1 MSNLWPRACKS
12 LIVTPVEEQIAPP
25 PYEQNPQQPVDKWI
39 RAGRWIA
46 FGLASLFLLGAAVS
60 VYAYLRVSRRVDQ
73 VLAAGPFVHTFSFY
87 AAPEAIA
94 PGDTLSVAEIA
105 GALHKRG
112 YRESADGTPSTYQLR
127 KDAIVIY
134 SNPKTGPEAPVEIR
148 LAKGQVAA
156 ITNASGKA
164 QLPEYD
170 LDSALIANLSDEGR
184 ERRTLVHY
192 SDLPPAL
199 VHAIVS
205 IEDKRFF
212 EHPGFDSYRIAKAAY
227 IDLRDK
233 RKEQGA
239 STITMQ
245 LARNLW
251 LDHDKKW
258 RRKLTELL
266 ITVHLEHKLSKE
278 KILEYYA
285 NQVYLGGRGTFS
297 INGFGEAAKAY
308 FNKDVR
314 KLNLPEAALLAG
326 LIQRPSHFNPFRYAD
341 RALERRNIVLQL
353 MLQNH
358 YIERQQYE
366 EAVRAPLNLAPKSS
380 GSSAQYFLDIA
391 GDELQK
397 HLDTREQHGA
407 AIVSTTLD
415 LRLQEAAEKAIGD
428 GMQDIDR
435 LLKAKHKG
443 KGNEAGQPQV
453 ALIALDPHTGE
464 VKALCGGRNYSASQL
479 NHALAKR
486 PPGSSFKPFVYAA
499 AMNTAFSGGGQILT
513 PASTVVDAPTTF
525 QFDRKT
531 YAPDNFEHQFHGTV
545 TFRQALAKSMN
556 VAAVQVGQMV
566 GYGAVVALA
575 KRAGM
580 QEDIRPTPSVALGA
594 YDVTP
599 LEIAGAYTIFAND
612 GLRVSP
618 TFISMARNQ
627 DGSVIYQNHSETDRV
642 LDPRVAFLMTDMLEE
657 VMRSGTAAGV
667 RSRGFKLPAAG
678 KTGTSHDGWFAGFTS
693 ELLCVVWVGFDDYSE
708 LGLEGARS
716 ALPIWTE
723 FMQEAARYKKYRE
736 VKPFAA
742 PAGVVRAAVDP
753 SSGKLATPYC
763 PWSET
768 DYFIDGTQP
777 VDACPLHDA
786 EVPVQTDATAPITVL
801 SSFKEQR

>member
-1 MSNLWPRACKS
+1 MCYLR
-12 LIVTPVEEQIAPP
+12 LVTPVDEETF
-25 PYEQNPQQPVDKWI
+25 QPVEQPPEEPNNKPVEPRNKWI
-39 RAGRWIA
+39 RSARWI
-46 FGLASLFLLGAAVS
+46 FLALCSLFLVGVASGVF
-60 VYAYLRVSRRVDQ
+60 AYWKVSRRVDQ
-73 VLAAGPFVHTFSFY
+73 ALAAGPFVHTFSFY
-87 AAPEAIA
+87 AAPEVIA
-94 PGDTLSVAEIA
+94 PGDTLSGAEIA
-105 GALHKRG
+105 AALHKRG
-112 YRESADGTPSTYQLR
+112 YRDTTDETPSTYQLR
-127 KDAIVIY
+127 KDAVVVYPNPRNGPAGPVI
-134 SNPKTGPEAPVEIR
+134 IR
-148 LAKGQVAA
+148 LANGQVAA
-156 ITNASGKA
+156 ITDASGKT

-170 LDSALIANLSDEGR
+170 LDAQLIANLSDEGR

-192 SDLPPAL
+192 SDLSPVL
-199 VHAIVS
+199 VHAVVS
-205 IEDKRFF
+205 AEDKRFF
-212 EHPGFDSYRIAKAAY
+212 DHPGFDLYRIAKAAY
-227 IDLRDK
+227 IDLKDK

-251 LDHDKKW
+251 LDHGKKW

-314 KLNLPEAALLAG
+314 RLNLSEAALLAG
-326 LIQRPSHFNPFRYAD
+326 LIQRPSHFNPFRYPD
-341 RALERRNIVLQL
+341 RAMERRNIVLQL
-353 MLQNH
+353 MLQNR
-358 YIERQQYE
+358 YINRGQYD
-366 EAVRAPLNLAPKSS
+366 EAVRSPLNLAPESR
-380 GSSAQYFLDIA
+380 GSSAQYFLDLA

-407 AIVSTTLD
+407 ASVMTTLD
-415 LRLQEAAEKAIGD
+415 LRLQEAADKAIAD
-428 GMQDIDR
+428 GMQNIDR
-435 LLKAKHKG
+435 LLKAKHGAKRG
-443 KGNEAGQPQV
+443 EPGQPQV

-464 VKALCGGRNYSASQL
+464 IKALCGGRNYSASQL

-499 AMNTAFSGGGQILT
+499 AMNTAFSGGGPILT
-513 PASTVVDAPTTF
+513 PASTVGDVPTTF
-525 QFDRKT
+525 IFDRKA

-545 TFRQALAKSMN
+545 TLRQALAKSMN
-556 VAAVQVGQMV
+556 VAAVQVAQKV
-566 GYGAVVALA
+566 GYSEVVALA

-594 YDVTP
+594 YNVTP

-612 GLRVSP
+612 GLRVNP
-618 TFISMARNQ
+618 TLVSVARNQ
-627 DGSVIYQNHSETDRV
+627 DGSVIYQHQSETSRV
-642 LDPRVAFLMTDMLEE
+642 LDPRVAFLMTDMLQE
-657 VMRSGTAAGV
+657 VIRSGTAAGV

-723 FMQEAARYKKYRE
+723 FMQDAARYKRYRE
-736 VKPFAA
+736 AKPFAA
-742 PAGVVRAAVDP
+742 PEGVVRASIDP
-753 SSGKLATPYC
+753 MSGKLATPYC
-763 PWSET
+763 PWTET
-768 DYFIDGTQP
+768 DYFLDGTQP
-777 VDACPLHDA
+777 VDSCPLHDA
-786 EVPVQTDATAPITVL
+786 EVPTDALAPITVL
-801 SSFKEQR
+801 SSFKERGER